1 MISSRELEHVVL
13 QVNAKFE
20 ELFKK
25 IAALEKQIAENT
37 GTKNVKSKRLKT
49 S

>member
-1 MISSRELEHVVL
+1 MISSRELEHVVE
-13 QVNAKFE
+13 QVNSKFE

-25 IAALEKQIAENT
+25 IAALEEDV
-37 GTKNVKSKRLKT
+37 KNANSKAPKGKSK

>member
-1 MISSRELEHVVL
+1 MISSRELEHVVE
-13 QVNAKFE
+13 QVNSKFE

-25 IAALEKQIAENT
+25 IAALEEDI
-37 GTKNVKSKRLKT
+37 KNANSKAPKGKSK

>member
-1 MISSRELEHVVL
+1 MISSRELEHVVD
-13 QVNAKFE
+13 QVNSKFE

-25 IAALEKQIAENT
+25 IEALEEDI
-37 GTKNVKSKRLKT
+37 KNANSKAPKGKSK

>member
-1 MISSRELEHVVL
+1 MISSRELEHVVD
-13 QVNAKFE
+13 QVNSKFE

-25 IAALEKQIAENT
+25 IAALEKDI
-37 GTKNVKSKRLKT
+37 KNANSKAPKGKSK

>member
-1 MISSRELEHVVL
+1 MISSRELEHVVD
-13 QVNAKFE
+13 QVNSKFE

-25 IAALEKQIAENT
+25 IAALEEDI
-37 GTKNVKSKRLKT
+37 KNANSKAPKGKSK

>member
-1 MISSRELEHVVL
+1 MISAKELEHVVA
-13 QVNAKFE
+13 QVNSKFE

-25 IAALEKQIAENT
+25 IATLEEDV
-37 GTKNVKSKRLKT
+37 KNANSKAPKGKSK